1 MICDNCLHADVCGK
15 EGVFDSAL
23 TYCADFLGKE
33 ELLQS
38 IIDELRLYQ
47 QKGDLEK
54 DGWKDIFYNGI
65 EYAIDVIVE
74 HMES

>member
-1 MICDNCLHADVCGK
+1 MD
-15 EGVFDSAL
+15 
-23 TYCADFLGKE
+23 KE

>member
-1 MICDNCLHADVCGK
+1 MD
-15 EGVFDSAL
+15 
-23 TYCADFLGKE
+23 KE

-54 DGWKDIFYNGI
+54 DGWKDSFYNGI

-74 HMES
+74 HVGS